1 MEELLAASDFS
12 DCSAQ
17 AVILKE
23 SAGFAKAPPFPCYIL
38 DSVEKILGSAY
49 QSINYSDV
57 LKMVFEADT
66 IIS

>member
-1 MEELLAASDFS
+1 MEELFAASDFS

-17 AVILKE
+17 AVILRE
-23 SAGFAKAPPFPCYIL
+23 STGSGKSFPFACYTL
-38 DSVEKILGSAY
+38 GPNEKMPEAAY
-49 QSINYSDV
+49 PSIDYPEV

>member
-1 MEELLAASDFS
+1 MEELLAGSDFS

-23 SAGFAKAPPFPCYIL
+23 SAGFAKAPPFPCYML
-38 DSVEKILGSAY
+38 DSVEKIQESAY
-49 QSINYSDV
+49 PSIHYSDV